1 MLCYF
6 GAQLR
11 PVLLEQGF
19 VRGIDGE
26 GNPAALRQEPHF
38 NGPVDQLVGNRYLVF
53 PLAVIALQ
61 QRFPVFICPHE
72 SYNRALPVQIHLYFR
87 VDGQIYGRIGLDI
100 VLVIADAK
108 EQKETG
114 CNRCDAAAD
123 PPDGMPLSFRRLFHQ
138 HRIIHRLPGFVSQI
152 GRFQEAPLFIQ

>member
-11 PVLLEQGF
+11 PILPEQGF
-19 VRGIDGE
+19 VRGIDGK

-38 NGPVDQLVGNRYLVF
+38 NGPVDQRVGNRYLVF

-61 QRFPVFICPHE
+61 QRFPVFIRPCQP
-72 SYNRALPVQIHLYFR
+72 YNRALPVQIHLYFR

-114 CNRCDAAAD
+114 CNRRNAATD
-123 PPDGMPLSFRRLFHQ
+123 PPDGMPLPFRCFLH
-138 HRIIHRLPGFVSQI
+138 
-152 GRFQEAPLFIQ
+152 